1 MANEQNLIPF
11 TSDQDREEAKKNG
24 RKGGIASGKVRREK
38 ATMRETLKEMLEE
51 VADIEGNTKGL
62 TYRQLA
68 TLGLIKGSIL
78 GNSAN
83 YKTIMETIGELEGEN
98 QSTPTVKIEI
108 SDNSKL
114 EGVLYEANRPDSNDD
129 K

>member
-1 MANEQNLIPF
+1 MANIENLVPQAHVLTVEEQ
-11 TSDQDREEAKKNG
+11 SAGGKASAKVK
-24 RKGGIASGKVRREK
+24 REK
-38 ATMRETLKEMLEE
+38 KTMRETLKEMLEE

-62 TYRQLA
+62 TYKQLA

-78 GNSAN
+78 GNNAN
-83 YKTIMETIGELEGEN
+83 YKTIMETIGETEVEN
-98 QSTPTVKIEI
+98 STPTLKIEI

-114 EGVLYEANRPDSNDD
+114 EGVLYEANRPSNNDD

>member
-1 MANEQNLIPF
+1 MANNENLI
-11 TSDQDREEAKKNG
+11 SLADRTTDEKREIGK
-24 RKGGIASGKVRREK
+24 KGGVASGKARREK
-38 ATMRETLKEMLEE
+38 KTMRETLKEMLEE
-51 VADIEGNTKGL
+51 VADIEGNKNGL
-62 TYRQLA
+62 TYKQLA

-83 YKTIMETIGELEGEN
+83 YKTIMETIGELEVEAN
-98 QSTPTVKIEI
+98 NTPTVKIEV